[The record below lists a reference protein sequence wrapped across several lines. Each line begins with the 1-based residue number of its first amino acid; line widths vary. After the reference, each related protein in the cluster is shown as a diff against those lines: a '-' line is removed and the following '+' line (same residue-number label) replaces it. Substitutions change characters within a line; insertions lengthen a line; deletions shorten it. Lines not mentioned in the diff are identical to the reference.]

1 MVSDPIVALATA
13 SGRSALAVVRLSGAG
28 AFEVARQVLRW
39 PAERAIVP
47 RRMVVAPVFE
57 TEGHPVDRALVTFFP
72 GPASYTGEDLVEIS
86 CHGGLLVPAQVV
98 IALMA
103 CGARAAAPGEFT
115 RRAVVNG
122 RLDLIQAEAVGD
134 LIDATTRAQGRA
146 AAHQLDGG
154 LSKRLQGLRASCL
167 DLLAMLA
174 YDIDFPEEDD
184 GPVSRAHLEAA
195 LDRVTHSIE
204 RLLVTAPVGAR
215 LQRGAMV
222 VFAGRPNAGK
232 SSLFNGLL
240 GIERALV
247 TEIAGTTRDAIEAAA
262 DVDGWPVRFI
272 DTAGLR
278 SSEDRIELLGIE
290 MSRRYLAAA
299 DLVLLC
305 VEAGRTLTAEE
316 NALVEGRPALLVRT
330 KADLTEEA
338 SDSGIPVSV
347 IDGRGFDQIRKELVA
362 RLFATGDASGEIEPL
377 LTRERHRLGL
387 ERGLAALGQA
397 RLHLAD
403 GGEPVLVAHHVQD
416 AVGALDELVGAV
428 DFEEVLG
435 RLFERFCVGK

>member
-13 SGRSALAVVRLSGAG
+13 SGRSALAVVRLSGTG
-28 AFEVARQVLRW
+28 AFEVARLVLRW
-39 PAERAIVP
+39 PAEHAIAP
-47 RRMVVAPVFE
+47 RRMVVAPVFG
-57 TEGHPVDRALVTFFP
+57 TDGHLLDRALVTFFP

-103 CGARAAAPGEFT
+103 CGARQAGPGEFT
-115 RRAVVNG
+115 HRAVVNG

-154 LSKRLQGLRASCL
+154 LSRRLQLLRTSCL

-174 YDIDFPEEDD
+174 YDIDFPDEDD
-184 GPVSRAHLEAA
+184 GPIGRAHLEAA
-195 LDRVTHSIE
+195 LGEVILSIN

-215 LQRGAMV
+215 LERGALV

-240 GIERALV
+240 GLERALV

-262 DVDGWPVRFI
+262 DVDGWPVRLV

-305 VEAGRTLTAEE
+305 LEAGQHPTAEE
-316 NALVEGRPALLVRT
+316 NTLIETRPTLLVRT
-330 KADLTEEA
+330 KADLTKEPV
-338 SDSGIPVSV
+338 DSGIPVSV
-347 IDGRGFDQIRKELVA
+347 VDGRGFDQVRHELVA
-362 RLFATGDASGEIEPL
+362 RLFASGDAFGEIEPL
-377 LTRERHRLGL
+377 LTKERHRLGL
-387 ERGLAALGQA
+387 ERALVALGQA
-397 RLHLAD
+397 QVHLVG
-403 GGEPVLVAHHVQD
+403 GGESVLVAHHVQD
-416 AVGALDELVGAV
+416 AVGVLDELVGAV